1 MADDIYVVEKI
12 LNKKIL
18 DNGQIEYFIKWFGYD
33 EEDATWEPEENVFC
47 KDLIEQYERNLTL
60 NDIQKNV
67 IDECREILSQ
77 ICNEIDN
84 LNETVSSTL
93 PLVTTNTD
101 EQQMIYYTPRSD
113 VSMCATTDYSETIDE
128 NIIPDVSS
136 QHNHLQSTNRI
147 DELENDSFIENGE
160 LNAICNSHEVTNESN
175 HRPKRTSTVSLNR
188 KKKFRSDSIE
198 YQTNIVDE
206 NANDLHNPQQE
217 DIENNTID
225 YRSLEPERIVS
236 ITRSR
241 TSTHE
246 LEFLLKCTRCPT
258 KLYFISN
265 EKAKEL
271 VPDLLIDF
279 YERHINWFIDRPSTK
294 QRTQGRKS

>member
-136 QHNHLQSTNRI
+136 QYNHLQR
-147 DELENDSFIENGE
+147 E
-160 LNAICNSHEVTNESN
+160 LNAIYNNHEVTNESN

-188 KKKFRSDSIE
+188 KKKFRSDSIDN
-198 YQTNIVDE
+198 QTNIVDE

-217 DIENNTID
+217 DIENNAID

-241 TSTHE
+241 TSAHE

-265 EKAKEL
+265 DKAKEL